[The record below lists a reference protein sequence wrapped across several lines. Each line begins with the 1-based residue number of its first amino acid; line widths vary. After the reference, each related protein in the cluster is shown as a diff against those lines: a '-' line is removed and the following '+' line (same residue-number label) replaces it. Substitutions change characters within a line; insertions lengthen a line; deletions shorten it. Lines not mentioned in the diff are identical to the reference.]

1 MRNNE
6 DVIPI
11 FQRFD
16 WRYQDTDWKCQ
27 YCSQHTNDEFYK
39 KYLLKI
45 VPSEE
50 ETIFHQ
56 EETLNFFS
64 LLLDADREKA
74 RNTTSWNKV
83 YQEKAI
89 RHVMHD
95 YEMCM

>member
-1 MRNNE
+1 MNALLRVSLSHIASQFLELYLMRNNE

-27 YCSQHTNDEFYK
+27 YCSPHTNDEFYK
-39 KYLLKI
+39 KYLLQI

-56 EETLNFFS
+56 EETLNLFS
-64 LLLDADREKA
+64 LLLDADREK
-74 RNTTSWNKV
+74 
-83 YQEKAI
+83 YYLME
-89 RHVMHD
+89 
-95 YEMCM
+95 